1 MLECFLLLRQ
11 SGARWIPL
19 FAVPAVLAGGV
30 AAISLML
37 SGIKGIITEW
47 YRPKRRAGRASV
59 VPT

>member
-30 AAISLML
+30 AASRRILFTYKKRPNL
-37 SGIKGIITEW
+37 HDKGL
-47 YRPKRRAGRASV
+47 V
-59 VPT
+59 